1 MAYTLDNGRY
11 IVYTES
17 MIRKN
22 GNKKGNEMNKINLNN
37 NGTVAGIEVVKL
49 GFRKFVAKFEG
60 KIIEGT
66 QSHNETGSKMEANKI
81 LKEMMK

>member
-60 KIIEGT
+60 KIIDGT
-66 QSHNETGSKMEANKI
+66 QWHNETGSKMEANKI

>member
-11 IVYTES
+11 IVYTKR
-17 MIRKN
+17 MIRN
-22 GNKKGNEMNKINLNN
+22 NDTKKGNEMTNIKFNN

-49 GFRKFVAKFEG
+49 GFRQFVAKFEG

-66 QSHNETGSKMEANKI
+66 QWHNETGSKMEANKI
-81 LKEMMK
+81 LKNRG

>member
-1 MAYTLDNGRY
+1 
-11 IVYTES
+11 
-17 MIRKN
+17 MIRN
-22 GNKKGNEMNKINLNN
+22 NVNEKGNEMSKIRLNN

-66 QSHNETGSKMEANKI
+66 QWHNETGSKIEANKI
-81 LKEMMK
+81 LKEMK

>member
-1 MAYTLDNGRY
+1 
-11 IVYTES
+11 
-17 MIRKN
+17 MIRN
-22 GNKKGNEMNKINLNN
+22 NVNEKGNEMSKIRLNN

-66 QSHNETGSKMEANKI
+66 QWHNETGSKIEANKI
-81 LKEMMK
+81 LK

>member
-60 KIIEGT
+60 KIIDGT
-66 QSHNETGSKMEANKI
+66 QWHNETGSKMEANKI
-81 LKEMMK
+81 LKEMK

>member
-49 GFRKFVAKFEG
+49 GFRRFVAKFEG
-60 KIIEGT
+60 KIIAGT
-66 QSHNETGSKMEANKI
+66 QWHNETGSKMEANKI
-81 LKEMMK
+81 LKNRG

>member
-66 QSHNETGSKMEANKI
+66 QWHNETGSKMEANKI
-81 LKEMMK
+81 LKEMK

>member
-66 QSHNETGSKMEANKI
+66 QWHNETGSKMEANKI
-81 LKEMMK
+81 LKNRG

>member
-66 QSHNETGSKMEANKI
+66 QWHNETGSKMEANKI

>member
-60 KIIEGT
+60 KIIEGS
-66 QSHNETGSKMEANKI
+66 QWHNETGSKLEANKI

>member
-1 MAYTLDNGRY
+1 MAHTLDNGRY

-49 GFRKFVAKFEG
+49 GFRQFVAKFEG
-60 KIIEGT
+60 KIVEGT
-66 QSHNETGSKMEANKI
+66 QWHNETGSKMEANKI
-81 LKEMMK
+81 LKNRG